1 MQESDSH
8 PRVLLVEGPDD
19 KHVVIHL
26 SERSGLAQNFKIVEK
41 EGKDKLLDSIEVE
54 VDIPG
59 RTVLGIVLDANDNL
73 DARWQ
78 ALTDRLNRL
87 RQEDHFDLP
96 ELPEQPK
103 PSGTIIEGRLRIG
116 IWLMPDNRSTGELED
131 FVGSMIPSGD
141 PVWPLVGSLHRRHST
156 PADRKFSPG
165 KIQRAKVHAWLATR
179 EEPRRNGLGDQ
190 GQRSA
195 HQRGEHHRICR
206 MAADTIPVTTT
217 SE

>member
-26 SERSGLAQNFKIVEK
+26 RERSGLAQNFEIVEK
-41 EGKDKLLDSIEVE
+41 EGINTLLDSIEVE
-54 VDIPG
+54 ADIPG
-59 RTVLGIVLDANDNL
+59 RTVLGVVLDADDNPG
-73 DARWQ
+73 ARWQ

-96 ELPEQPK
+96 DLPSRPE

-141 PVWPLVGSLHRRHST
+141 PVWPLAEAYIEGIP
-156 PADRKFSPG
+156 PAERKFGPG
-165 KIQRAKVHAWLATR
+165 KMQRAKVHAWLATR
-179 EEPRRNGLGDQ
+179 EEPRRMGLAIKARDLVTDAAN
-190 GQRSA
+190 SA
-195 HQRGEHHRICR
+195 AFVGWLRTLFQ
-206 MAADTIPVTTT
+206 
-217 SE
+217 

>member
-26 SERSGLAQNFKIVEK
+26 SERSELEQNFWVIEK
-41 EGKDKLLDSIEVE
+41 EGKDKLIDSIVLEART
-54 VDIPG
+54 PG
-59 RTVLGIVLDANDNL
+59 RTVLGIVLDANNNP

-96 ELPEQPK
+96 ELPAQPE
-103 PSGTIIEGRLRIG
+103 PSGTIIEGGLRIG

-131 FVGSMIPSGD
+131 FVGSMIPPAD
-141 PVWPLVGSLHRRHST
+141 PVWPLSQAYIDGI
-156 PADRKFSPG
+156 PQADRRLAPRKT
-165 KIQRAKVHAWLATR
+165 QRAKVHAWLAAR
-179 EEPRRNGLGDQ
+179 ESPRPMGLAIKARDLDTN
-190 GQRSA
+190 
-195 HQRGEHHRICR
+195 
-206 MAADTIPVTTT
+206 AANSTTFV
-217 SE
+217 EWLRKLFQ

>member
-26 SERSGLAQNFKIVEK
+26 SERSGLTHNFRIVEK
-41 EGKDKLLDSIEVE
+41 EGKDSLLDAIEVE

-59 RTVLGIVLDANDNL
+59 RTVLGIMLDANDDPN
-73 DARWQ
+73 ARWQ
-78 ALTDRLNRL
+78 AVTDRLNSL

-96 ELPEQPK
+96 DLPAQPE
-103 PSGTIIEGRLRIG
+103 PGGTIIDGRLRIG

-131 FVGSMIPSGD
+131 FVGNMIPSGD
-141 PVWPLVGSLHRRHST
+141 PVWPRAQAFIDGI
-156 PADRKFSPG
+156 PPDDRKFAPG

-179 EEPRRNGLGDQ
+179 ESPRPMGLSIRVGDLDT
-190 GQRSA
+190 SA
-195 HQRGEHHRICR
+195 SN
-206 MAADTIPVTTT
+206 TTT
-217 SE
+217 FVNWLRELFKEMS

>member
-26 SERSGLAQNFKIVEK
+26 SERSGLTPNFRIVEK
-41 EGKDKLLDSIEVE
+41 EGKDSLLDAIEVE

-59 RTVLGIVLDANDNL
+59 RTVLGIMLDANDDL

-78 ALTDRLNRL
+78 AVTDRLNRL

-96 ELPEQPK
+96 DLPAQTEPG
-103 PSGTIIEGRLRIG
+103 GTIIHGRLRIG
-116 IWLMPDNRSTGELED
+116 IWLMPDNRSSGELED
-131 FVGSMIPSGD
+131 FVGSMTPSGD
-141 PVWPLVGSLHRRHST
+141 PVWPRAQAFIHGI
-156 PADRKFSPG
+156 PPDDRKFAPG

-179 EEPRRNGLGDQ
+179 ESPRPMGLSIRAGDLDT
-190 GQRSA
+190 SA
-195 HQRGEHHRICR
+195 SN
-206 MAADTIPVTTT
+206 TTT
-217 SE
+217 FVNWLRELFKEMS

>member
-26 SERSGLAQNFKIVEK
+26 SERSGLTQNFVIVEK
-41 EGKDKLLDSIEVE
+41 EGINSLLDSIEVE

-59 RTVLGIVLDANDNL
+59 RTILGIVLDANDNPN
-73 DARWQ
+73 ARWQ

-96 ELPEQPK
+96 ELPDQPE

-141 PVWPLVGSLHRRHST
+141 PVWPLAEAYIEGIP
-156 PADRKFSPG
+156 PAERKFAPG

-179 EEPRRNGLGDQ
+179 EEPRRMGLAIKARDLVTD
-190 GQRSA
+190 
-195 HQRGEHHRICR
+195 
-206 MAADTIPVTTT
+206 AANTAAFVGWLRTLFQ
-217 SE
+217 

>member
-26 SERSGLAQNFKIVEK
+26 SERSGLTQNFVIVEK
-41 EGKDKLLDSIEVE
+41 EGINSLLDSIEVE

-59 RTVLGIVLDANDNL
+59 RTILGIVLDANDNPN
-73 DARWQ
+73 ARWQ

-87 RQEDHFDLP
+87 RQEDHFELP
-96 ELPEQPK
+96 ELPDQPEQ
-103 PSGTIIEGRLRIG
+103 SGTILEGRLRIG
-116 IWLMPDNRSTGELED
+116 VWLMPDNRSTGELED

-141 PVWPLVGSLHRRHST
+141 PVWPLSEAYIESIP
-156 PADRKFSPG
+156 PADRKFAPG

-179 EEPRRNGLGDQ
+179 EEPRRMGLAIKARDLVTD
-190 GQRSA
+190 
-195 HQRGEHHRICR
+195 
-206 MAADTIPVTTT
+206 AANTAAFVGWLRTLFQ
-217 SE
+217 

>member
-26 SERSGLAQNFKIVEK
+26 SERSGLAQNFVIVEK
-41 EGKDKLLDSIEVE
+41 EGINTLLDSIEVE
-54 VDIPG
+54 IDIPG
-59 RTVLGIVLDANDNL
+59 RTVLGIVLDANDDL

-96 ELPEQPK
+96 ELPDKPE
-103 PSGTIIEGRLRIG
+103 PSGTIIEGKLRIG
-116 IWLMPDNRSTGELED
+116 VWLMPDNRSTGELED

-141 PVWPLVGSLHRRHST
+141 PVWPLAEAYIEGIP
-156 PADRKFSPG
+156 PAERKFAPG

-179 EEPRRNGLGDQ
+179 EEPRRMGLAIKARDLVTDAAN
-190 GQRSA
+190 SA
-195 HQRGEHHRICR
+195 AFVDWLRTLFQ
-206 MAADTIPVTTT
+206 
-217 SE
+217 

>member
-26 SERSGLAQNFKIVEK
+26 SERSELEQNFWIIEK
-41 EGKDKLLDSIEVE
+41 EGKDKLIDSIVLEART
-54 VDIPG
+54 PG
-59 RTVLGIVLDANDNL
+59 RTVLGIVLDANNNP

-96 ELPEQPK
+96 DLPAQLE
-103 PSGTIIEGRLRIG
+103 PSGTIIEGKLRIG
-116 IWLMPDNRSTGELED
+116 VWLMPDNRSTGELED

-141 PVWPLVGSLHRRHST
+141 PVWPLSEAYIDGIP
-156 PADRKFSPG
+156 PADRKFAPG
-165 KIQRAKVHAWLATR
+165 KIQRAKVHPWLATK
-179 EEPRRNGLGDQ
+179 EEPRRMGLAIKARDLVTD
-190 GQRSA
+190 
-195 HQRGEHHRICR
+195 
-206 MAADTIPVTTT
+206 AANTTAFVDWLRT
-217 SE
+217 LFQ

>member
-26 SERSGLAQNFKIVEK
+26 SERSELEQNFWIIEK
-41 EGKDKLLDSIEVE
+41 EGKDKLVDSIVLEART
-54 VDIPG
+54 PG
-59 RTVLGIVLDANDNL
+59 RTVLGIVLDANDNP

-96 ELPEQPK
+96 ELPDKPE
-103 PSGTIIEGRLRIG
+103 PSGTIIEGKLRIG
-116 IWLMPDNRSTGELED
+116 VWLMPDNRSTGELED

-141 PVWPLVGSLHRRHST
+141 PVWPLSEAYIEGIP
-156 PADRKFSPG
+156 PADRKFAPG

-179 EEPRRNGLGDQ
+179 EEPRRMGLAIKARDLVTD
-190 GQRSA
+190 
-195 HQRGEHHRICR
+195 
-206 MAADTIPVTTT
+206 AANTAAFVNWLRTLFQ
-217 SE
+217 

>member
-1 MQESDSH
+1 LE
-8 PRVLLVEGPDD
+8 
-19 KHVVIHL
+19 
-26 SERSGLAQNFKIVEK
+26 QNFWIIEK
-41 EGKDKLLDSIEVE
+41 EGKDKLIDSIVLEART
-54 VDIPG
+54 PG
-59 RTVLGIVLDANDNL
+59 RTVLGIVLDANNNP

-96 ELPEQPK
+96 ELPDKPE

-141 PVWPLVGSLHRRHST
+141 PVWPLAEAYIEGIP
-156 PADRKFSPG
+156 PAERKFAPG

-179 EEPRRNGLGDQ
+179 EEPRRMGLAIKARDLVTDGAN
-190 GQRSA
+190 SA
-195 HQRGEHHRICR
+195 AFVDWLRTLFQ
-206 MAADTIPVTTT
+206 
-217 SE
+217 

>member
-26 SERSGLAQNFKIVEK
+26 RERSGLAQNFEIVEK
-41 EGKDKLLDSIEVE
+41 EGINSLLDSIEVE

-59 RTVLGIVLDANDNL
+59 RTVLGIVLDADDNPS
-73 DARWQ
+73 ARWQ

-87 RQEDHFDLP
+87 RQEDRFDLP
-96 ELPEQPK
+96 ELPAQPE

-116 IWLMPDNRSTGELED
+116 VWLMPDNRSTGELED

-141 PVWPLVGSLHRRHST
+141 PVWPLAEAYIEGIP
-156 PADRKFSPG
+156 PAERKFGPG

-179 EEPRRNGLGDQ
+179 EEPRRMGLAIKARDLVTDGAN
-190 GQRSA
+190 SA
-195 HQRGEHHRICR
+195 AFVGWLRTLFQ
-206 MAADTIPVTTT
+206 
-217 SE
+217 

>member
-1 MQESDSH
+1 MQESDSQ

-26 SERSGLAQNFKIVEK
+26 SERSGLTPNFRIVEK
-41 EGKDKLLDSIEVE
+41 EGKDSLLDSIEVE

-59 RTVLGIVLDANDNL
+59 RTVLGIMLDANDDL

-78 ALTDRLNRL
+78 AVTDRLNRL

-96 ELPEQPK
+96 DLPAQPQ
-103 PSGTIIEGRLRIG
+103 SGGTIIDGRLRIG

-141 PVWPLVGSLHRRHST
+141 PVWPRAQAFIDGIPSD
-156 PADRKFSPG
+156 DRKFAPG
-165 KIQRAKVHAWLATR
+165 KIQRAKVHAWLAAR
-179 EEPRRNGLGDQ
+179 ESPRPMGLSIKAGDL
-190 GQRSA
+190 
-195 HQRGEHHRICR
+195 
-206 MAADTIPVTTT
+206 DTNASNTTT
-217 SE
+217 FVNWLRELFKEMS

>member
-26 SERSGLAQNFKIVEK
+26 SERSGLTQNFVIVEK
-41 EGKDKLLDSIEVE
+41 EGINSLLDSIEVE

-59 RTVLGIVLDANDNL
+59 RTVLGIVLDANDNPN
-73 DARWQ
+73 ARWQ
-78 ALTDRLNRL
+78 ALTGRLNRL

-96 ELPEQPK
+96 ELPSRPE
-103 PSGTIIEGRLRIG
+103 PSGTIIEGRLRVG
-116 IWLMPDNRSTGELED
+116 VWLMPDNRSTGELED

-141 PVWPLVGSLHRRHST
+141 PVWPLSEAYIEGIP
-156 PADRKFSPG
+156 PAERKFAPG

-179 EEPRRNGLGDQ
+179 EEPRRMGLAIKARDLVTD
-190 GQRSA
+190 
-195 HQRGEHHRICR
+195 
-206 MAADTIPVTTT
+206 AANTAAFVNWLRTLFQ
-217 SE
+217 

>member
-26 SERSGLAQNFKIVEK
+26 SERSGLAQNFMIVEK
-41 EGKDKLLDSIEVE
+41 EGKDSLLDSIEVE

-59 RTVLGIVLDANDNL
+59 RTVLGIMLDANDSL

-78 ALTDRLNRL
+78 AVTDRLNRL

-96 ELPEQPK
+96 DLPVHPE

-116 IWLMPDNRSTGELED
+116 IWLMPDNLSTGELED
-131 FVGSMIPSGD
+131 FVGSMIPPGD
-141 PVWPLVGSLHRRHST
+141 SVWPLSEAYIEGIP
-156 PADRKFSPG
+156 PAERKFAPG
-165 KIQRAKVHAWLATR
+165 KMQRAKVHAWLAAR
-179 EEPRRNGLGDQ
+179 EAPRPMGLAIKAGDL
-190 GQRSA
+190 
-195 HQRGEHHRICR
+195 
-206 MAADTIPVTTT
+206 DTNAENTTAFVDWLRKLFR
-217 SE
+217 

>member
-26 SERSGLAQNFKIVEK
+26 RERSGLAQNFEIVEK
-41 EGKDKLLDSIEVE
+41 EGINALLDSIEVE

-59 RTVLGIVLDANDNL
+59 RTVLGIVLDANDNPN
-73 DARWQ
+73 ARWQ

-96 ELPEQPK
+96 ELPSRPE

-116 IWLMPDNRSTGELED
+116 VWLMPDNRSTGELED

-141 PVWPLVGSLHRRHST
+141 PVWPLAEAYIDGIPRRQIVSLRPAKSSGPRST
-156 PADRKFSPG
+156 PGWRQEKNS
-165 KIQRAKVHAWLATR
+165 
-179 EEPRRNGLGDQ
+179 RRPMGLVDQ
-190 GQRSA
+190 GL
-195 HQRGEHHRICR
+195 EICTPTR
-206 MAADTIPVTTT
+206 RTPPH
-217 SE
+217 S